1 MALENIE
8 WLDPLVDRGR
18 NRDLEKYA
26 KRVSGSVPP
35 HVPYLAACPWIL
47 RADLHFD
54 TAMAEIQDLADNIYL
69 VVSRDNSC
77 RWCYGAS
84 RLLLRVAGMSNAQ
97 IEKVEE
103 DVELSRVEPRLRDA
117 LEFARRVSRSNP
129 APDRESIQV
138 LRDLGFSEAAIK
150 ELALFAAVV
159 VFHNRFA
166 TLLALPVSTTERLAS
181 SPFARLLRFFPW
193 GKLGTVLR
201 AQPRVTAAAAAD
213 DEGPFADLTRALGDL
228 PHARVLRDTLDG
240 AWASPILPARTRA
253 LIFAVIA
260 RGLEN
265 GPAEAEARRLLA
277 EEGLEFPLVDDI
289 LANLASPE
297 LDARESR
304 ILPYVRETIWYQ
316 PAPVQRRGKALRE
329 VLTNAELLDTVGTA
343 ALANMVGRVSL
354 ALEVM

>member
-8 WLDPLVDRGR
+8 WLDPLVDRER
-18 NRDLEKYA
+18 NRELEKYA
-26 KRVSGSVPP
+26 KQVLGLVPP
-35 HVPYLAACPWIL
+35 HAPYLAACPWIL
-47 RADLHFD
+47 RADIHFD

-84 RLLLRVAGMSNAQ
+84 RLLMRLAGMSNAQ

-103 DVELSRVEPRLRDA
+103 DVELSRVEPRLRA
-117 LEFARRVSRSNP
+117 GLEFARRVSRSNP
-129 APDRESIQV
+129 APDPASIQA
-138 LRDLGFSEAAIK
+138 LRELGFSEAAIK

-166 TLLALPVSTTERLAS
+166 TLLALPVSTAERLA
-181 SPFARLLRFFPW
+181 PFARLLRFLPL
-193 GKLGTVLR
+193 GKLNTLLR
-201 AQPRVTAAAAAD
+201 AQPRVTAAAPAD
-213 DEGPFADLTRALGDL
+213 DKGPFADLTMALGDL
-228 PHARVLRDTLDG
+228 PHARVLRDTLDA

-265 GPAEAEARRLLA
+265 DSAEAEARRLLA
-277 EEGLEFPLVDDI
+277 EEGLESPLVVEDI

-316 PAPVQRRGKALRE
+316 PAPVQRQGRALRE
-329 VLTNAELLDTVGTA
+329 VLTNAELLDTIGTA
-343 ALANMVGRVSL
+343 ALANLVGRVSL
-354 ALEVM
+354 ALELT